1 MNKLLS
7 KTKTF
12 LERNSPMILTCVG
25 AAGVIATAVFAVKAT
40 PKAVDLLKAKEK
52 EKGDK
57 LTVLETV
64 KVAGPAYIPSVIIG
78 ASTIACIFG
87 ANALNKKQQAS
98 LASAYALLDSSYREY
113 RQSVK
118 NVFGEEG
125 DKQIIEKMA
134 SEKKSELT
142 DGKMWFFD
150 DFSLRSFIATMEQV
164 KEAEAYVNMIY
175 KNYGQARISDFYEY
189 LGLLYY
195 GVDQE
200 FGWFNTDGGE
210 IVFKYDIV
218 NDTDDPRGCYCIIS
232 QNEADKPDLLY

>member
-1 MNKLLS
+1 MKKLLS
-7 KTKTF
+7 KTKKF
-12 LERNSPMILTCVG
+12 LERNSPTILTCIG

-98 LASAYALLDSSYREY
+98 LVSAYALLDSSYREY

-125 DKQIIEKMA
+125 DKRVIEEMA
-134 SEKKSELT
+134 SEKKTELT

-150 DFSLRSFIATMEQV
+150 DFSLRSFIATIEQV
-164 KEAEAYVNMIY
+164 KEAEAYINKIY
-175 KNYGQARISDFYEY
+175 KSYGQAHISDFYDY
-189 LGLLYY
+189 LGLPYY
-195 GVDQE
+195 GVDQD
-200 FGWFNTDGGE
+200 FGWFNVNGGE
-210 IVFKYDIV
+210 IIFRYDIV
-218 NDTDDPRGCYCIIS
+218 NDTDDPRGRYCIIS
-232 QNEADKPDLLY
+232 QSEEDKPDLLY